1 MLNSGTQLTTSASIV
16 GQNRRGSGEP
26 FAQFFYGHGRE
37 ARSLQGIRR
46 DGEKSDFGEH
56 VEAFQDGLGPWMKP
70 VWPFRPHGQ
79 CGKMLGETVADLGA
93 VVDEIAFIHDFDT
106 PAKKSQAFADAN
118 AGRTRVMLASTEKA
132 GTGVNMQERLFALH
146 HLDAPWR
153 PADVEQ
159 REGRILRQGN
169 RYSEVRIFN
178 YVTENSFDGYMWQT
192 LENKARFIAQ
202 IMTGEVT
209 ARTAEDVDDLVMTA
223 AQVKAIAS
231 GNPRILERVSL
242 EVEHA
247 RLSRLY
253 SVWRKS
259 RHHLKWEADAMP
271 TRVREAD
278 ERVTAHQQAIAVRN
292 QNDVANE
299 AFVIQLRRSLEAT
312 DERTLTERA
321 QAGEQLERL
330 RRQISAQINA
340 NPQTL
345 GSYRGFQLLA
355 QKQRDREEAFF
366 TPVVGWFTVPK
377 GKLLY
382 EFKFSDSATGT
393 LQSIESQLRSLD
405 THLSRALQAQSE
417 LHHKQELLTTELS
430 KGWEYAS
437 NYEALQQQL
446 QVVNQALAADGSEVG
461 NAPAFAALDAEAMR
475 ICEPAPVP
483 ARQWAANASQ
493 TASVVPSFAIPDA
506 PVLDI
511 PLTDLPIPPQPMES
525 ARITLEELR
534 HQARSTS
541 TRKPSRSR
549 SNAQMS
555 LW

>member
-1 MLNSGTQLTTSASIV
+1 MLTEPKIVEQDESAAETASERLDRLGIYGEIKRELV
-16 GQNRRGSGEP
+16 KRGIP
-26 FAQFFYGHGRE
+26 A
-37 ARSLQGIRR
+37 
-46 DGEKSDFGEH
+46 
-56 VEAFQDGLGPWMKP
+56 
-70 VWPFRPHGQ
+70 
-79 CGKMLGETVADLGA
+79 
-93 VVDEIAFIHDFDT
+93 DEITFIHDFDT
-106 PAKKSQAFADAN
+106 PAKKTQAFADAN
-118 AGRTRVMLASTEKA
+118 AGRIRIMLASTEKA
-132 GTGVNMQERLFALH
+132 GTGVNMQERLYALH

-169 RYSEVRIFN
+169 RYGAVRIFN

-231 GNPRILERVSL
+231 GNPRILERVSI
-242 EVEHA
+242 EVELA

-259 RHHLKWEADAMP
+259 RHHLKWEAEAMP

-278 ERVTAHQQAIAVRN
+278 ERLAAHQQAITVRERSSAMR
-292 QNDVANE
+292 D
-299 AFVIQLRRSLEAT
+299 AFVIKLRRSLDAT
-312 DERTLTERA
+312 DERTFTERA

-330 RRQISAQINA
+330 RRQVSAQTNA
-340 NPQTL
+340 NPQML

-366 TPVVGWFTVPK
+366 TPVVGWFTVPE

-393 LQSIESQLRSLD
+393 IQSIESQLRSLD
-405 THLSRALQAQSE
+405 MHLDRALQAQNE

-430 KGWEYAS
+430 KGWEYAA

-446 QVVNQALAADGSEVG
+446 QVVNQALAADGSELG
-461 NAPAFAALDAEAMR
+461 NVPAFAALDAEAMR
-475 ICEPAPVP
+475 ICEPAPVL
-483 ARQWAANASQ
+483 ARQLAASASQ
-493 TASVVPSFAIPDA
+493 TASVVPSFSIPDA
-506 PVLDI
+506 PVPDI
-511 PLTDLPIPPQPMES
+511 PPTDLPILSQPIEP

-534 HQARSTS
+534 HQAISTS

-549 SNAQMS
+549 SNTQMS

>member
-1 MLNSGTQLTTSASIV
+1 MTEPQIASHDQSVTETNSERLDRLGIYGEIKRELLK
-16 GQNRRGSGEP
+16 RGIP
-26 FAQFFYGHGRE
+26 AN
-37 ARSLQGIRR
+37 
-46 DGEKSDFGEH
+46 
-56 VEAFQDGLGPWMKP
+56 
-70 VWPFRPHGQ
+70 
-79 CGKMLGETVADLGA
+79 
-93 VVDEIAFIHDFDT
+93 EIAFIHDFDT
-106 PAKKSQAFADAN
+106 PAKKSQAFADVN
-118 AGRTRVMLASTEKA
+118 AGKIRVMLASTEKA
-132 GTGVNMQERLFALH
+132 GTGVNMQERLYALH

-169 RYSEVRIFN
+169 RYGEVRIFN

-231 GNPRILERVSL
+231 GNPRILERVSI
-242 EVEHA
+242 EVELA

-259 RHHLKWEADAMP
+259 RHHLKWEAEAMP

-278 ERVTAHQQAIAVRN
+278 ERVTGHQQAITVRD
-292 QNDVANE
+292 QSSVVSD
-299 AFVIQLRRSLEAT
+299 AFVMKLRRSLDAT
-312 DERTLTERA
+312 DERTFTERA
-321 QAGEQLERL
+321 PAGEQLERL
-330 RRQISAQINA
+330 RRQVSAQMNA
-340 NPQTL
+340 APQLL

-366 TPVVGWFTVPK
+366 TPVVGWFTVPEST
-377 GKLLY
+377 LLY

-393 LQSIESQLRSLD
+393 IQSIESQLRSLD
-405 THLSRALQAQSE
+405 THLSRALQAQHE
-417 LHHKQELLTTELS
+417 LHHKQDLLTAEIS
-430 KGWEYAS
+430 KGWEYAPT
-437 NYEALQQQL
+437 YESLQQQL
-446 QVVNQALAADGSEVG
+446 QVVNQALAADGSEIG
-461 NAPAFAALDAEAMR
+461 DAPIYAQLDPEATR

-483 ARQWAANASQ
+483 ARQLEASASQ
-493 TASVVPSFAIPDA
+493 TTSVVPSFAIPDA
-506 PVLDI
+506 PVQDT
-511 PLTDLPIPPQPMES
+511 PLTDLPIPSQPMEP

-534 HQARSTS
+534 QQAKPTP
-541 TRKPSRSR
+541 TRKPSRLR

>member
-1 MLNSGTQLTTSASIV
+1 MTEPQIASHDQSITETTCERLDRLGIY
-16 GQNRRGSGEP
+16 GEIKRELGKRGIP
-26 FAQFFYGHGRE
+26 A
-37 ARSLQGIRR
+37 
-46 DGEKSDFGEH
+46 
-56 VEAFQDGLGPWMKP
+56 
-70 VWPFRPHGQ
+70 
-79 CGKMLGETVADLGA
+79 
-93 VVDEIAFIHDFDT
+93 DEIAFIHDFDT
-106 PAKKSQAFADAN
+106 PAKKSQAFADVN
-118 AGRTRVMLASTEKA
+118 AGKIRVLLASTEKA

-169 RYSEVRIFN
+169 RYGEVRIFN

-209 ARTAEDVDDLVMTA
+209 SRTAEDVDDLVMTA
-223 AQVKAIAS
+223 AQIKAIAS
-231 GNPRILERVSL
+231 GNPRILERVSI
-242 EVEHA
+242 EVELA

-259 RHHLKWEADAMP
+259 RHHLKWEAEAIP
-271 TRVREAD
+271 ARVREAD
-278 ERVTAHQQAIAVRN
+278 ERVVAHQQAITVRD
-292 QNDVANE
+292 QSVLAND
-299 AFVIQLRRSLEAT
+299 AFVIQLRRSLDAT
-312 DERTLTERA
+312 DERTFTERA
-321 QAGEQLERL
+321 PAGEQLERL
-330 RRQISAQINA
+330 RRQVSMQMNA
-340 NPQTL
+340 APQPL

-366 TPVVGWFTVPK
+366 TPVVGWFTVPD

-382 EFKFSDSATGT
+382 EFKFSDSAMGT
-393 LQSIESQLRSLD
+393 IQSMEAQLRSLD

-417 LHHKQELLTTELS
+417 LHHKQDLLTAELS
-430 KGWEYAS
+430 KGWEYAPT
-437 NYEALQQQL
+437 YESLQQQL

-461 NAPAFAALDAEAMR
+461 NAPAFAALDAEATR

-483 ARQWAANASQ
+483 ARQLAASASQ

-506 PVLDI
+506 PVPDI
-511 PLTDLPIPPQPMES
+511 PLTDLPILSQPMEP

-534 HQARSTS
+534 QQARSTS

>member
-1 MLNSGTQLTTSASIV
+1 MLTEPQIAAQDEGIAETASERLDRLGIY
-16 GQNRRGSGEP
+16 GEIKRELIKRGIP
-26 FAQFFYGHGRE
+26 AN
-37 ARSLQGIRR
+37 
-46 DGEKSDFGEH
+46 
-56 VEAFQDGLGPWMKP
+56 
-70 VWPFRPHGQ
+70 
-79 CGKMLGETVADLGA
+79 
-93 VVDEIAFIHDFDT
+93 EIAFIHDFDT
-106 PAKKSQAFADAN
+106 PAKKTLAFADAN
-118 AGRTRVMLASTEKA
+118 AGRIRIMLASTEKA

-169 RYSEVRIFN
+169 RYGEVRIFN

-231 GNPRILERVSL
+231 GNPRILERVSI
-242 EVEHA
+242 EVELA

-259 RHHLKWEADAMP
+259 RHHLRWEAEAMP
-271 TRVREAD
+271 RRVFEAD
-278 ERVTAHQQAIAVRN
+278 ERVAAHQQAIRVRD
-292 QNDVANE
+292 QRAEPGDS
-299 AFVIQLRRSLEAT
+299 FTISLRRSLETT
-312 DERTLTERA
+312 DERTFTERA
-321 QAGEQLERL
+321 PAGEHLERL
-330 RRQISAQINA
+330 RRQVGAQTNA
-340 NPQTL
+340 APQML
-345 GSYRGFQLLA
+345 GLYRGFQLLA

-366 TPVVGWFTVPK
+366 TPVVGWFTVPE

-393 LQSIESQLRSLD
+393 MQSIESQLRSLN

-417 LHHKQELLTTELS
+417 LRHKQELLTTELS
-430 KGWEYAS
+430 KGWEYAP

-461 NAPAFAALDAEAMR
+461 DAPTYTPLDAEALR
-475 ICEPAPVP
+475 VCAPAPVRQMAASVNHSAAVAPSFVTPDAAVADLPPPDLPMPSPPMEP
-483 ARQWAANASQ
+483 AR
-493 TASVVPSFAIPDA
+493 V
-506 PVLDI
+506 
-511 PLTDLPIPPQPMES
+511 
-525 ARITLEELR
+525 TLEELR
-534 HQARSTS
+534 QQAKATPTRKSARATSTS
-541 TRKPSRSR
+541 
-549 SNAQMS
+549 QMS